1 MKKICLIICF
11 ALLLC
16 LCSACSPEPEASV
29 EVVSGVPQELPGVW
43 VSASGGELELVETIT
58 FEEDGSLMVSAT
70 YQGADAGTIYGSYRV
85 EQDTV
90 YCSITEG
97 AEPFDMTFTYRIDG
111 RELTLTDADGD
122 AHYLRTS

>member
-1 MKKICLIICF
+1 MKKICLLVSL

-16 LCSACSPEPEASV
+16 LCGACAPEEQPSV
-29 EVVSGVPQELPGVW
+29 EVLAGVPQELPGVW

-58 FEEDGSLMVSAT
+58 FYEDGSLEVSAT

-85 EQDTV
+85 EEDAI

-97 AEPFDMTFTYRIDG
+97 VEPFDMTFTYRIDG
-111 RELTLTDADGD
+111 RELTLTDGDGD